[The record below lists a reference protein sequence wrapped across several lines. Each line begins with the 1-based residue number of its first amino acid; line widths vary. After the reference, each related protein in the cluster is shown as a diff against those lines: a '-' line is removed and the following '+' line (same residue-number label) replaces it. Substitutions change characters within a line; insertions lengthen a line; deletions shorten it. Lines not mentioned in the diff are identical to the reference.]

1 MIGPRPR
8 TKRFGP
14 WVSLMGMRR
23 ADSAFIAVAFAACLS
38 VAEGIAAQTPP
49 TPRPGMPARDQ
60 AADAQNRTTPVG
72 TATVSGM
79 VVVAGAGTP
88 ARRARVTLSEPEMGR
103 PRTTTTDDQ
112 GRFSFTAVAAGRYS
126 LSANKP
132 GHIAGVYGQARP
144 GRPGTPIQIGDGEK
158 FEAQLQIT
166 RGGVL
171 TGTVL
176 DEAGEAVPGT
186 QVRAMRFVIQNGQRT
201 LQQAGNGS
209 TDDRGI
215 YRIFGLQP
223 GDYVIG
229 AQPRNAGDGST
240 LDALRG
246 EMEAL
251 QQRIAAARTGEGP
264 PAAMAARLAS
274 VRAAIADT
282 PDAPSTGYAQ
292 VFFPGTTAL
301 SQAGSTTLAPGEER
315 SGLDF
320 QLQRVPVARI
330 EGLIVNS
337 TGQPVQNVQVTLIDL
352 SQAVAGA
359 GNQSGRADNDG
370 RFRFSNVAPGQYRI
384 AARAVVGEGPARPAA
399 PRGPA
404 QAEQVRLWASADVTV
419 DGRDLAN
426 VALSLQQGVS
436 ATGRLV
442 FQGTTSQPPDLT
454 RLRVTLIPADAGP
467 GREPGGPA
475 NGRVDASGRFTVTS
489 IVPGRY
495 RLGANGLPQGWSLQ
509 SAIVDG
515 QDTLDFPFEVRA
527 GQTIGSATLTFTDQR
542 AELTGALVDGAG
554 RPAPGYTLILYPA
567 DQRYWHPQSRRIRTA
582 RPATDG
588 RFLFGTVPPGDYK
601 IAPVVD
607 VEPGAWQDPAFL
619 QELDATALRV
629 SIAEGEKKV
638 QNVRLAGG

>member
-1 MIGPRPR
+1 MSP
-8 TKRFGP
+8 TKRFGRRT
-14 WVSLMGMRR
+14 SLMVMP
-23 ADSAFIAVAFAACLS
+23 SCTSVLIVLAVVACMS
-38 VAEGIAAQTPP
+38 PAGAEAQAPP
-49 TPRPGMPARDQ
+49 NRPGRPGMPARDPG
-60 AADAQNRTTPVG
+60 ADRQNRTAPMG
-72 TATVSGM
+72 TATVTGT

-88 ARRARVTLSEPEMGR
+88 ARRARVTLSDPEIGR
-103 PRTTTTDDQ
+103 PRTTTTDDH

-126 LSANKP
+126 LSASKP

-144 GRPGTPIQIGDGEK
+144 GRPGTPIQIADGEK
-158 FEAQLQIT
+158 FDAQLQIT

-186 QVRAMRFVIQNGQRT
+186 QVRAMRFVMQNGQRT

-223 GDYVIG
+223 GEYVIG
-229 AQPRNAGDGST
+229 AQPRNAADGST
-240 LDALRG
+240 LDTLRG

-251 QQRIAAARTGEGP
+251 QQRIAAARAGEGP
-264 PAAMAARLAS
+264 AAAMATRLAS
-274 VRAAIADT
+274 VRAAIADA
-282 PDAPSTGYAQ
+282 PEGPSTGYAQ

-301 SQAGSTTLAPGEER
+301 SQAVSTALAPGEER

-320 QLQRVPVARI
+320 QLQRVPVARV

-337 TGQPVQNVQVTLIDL
+337 TGQAAQNIQLTLIDL
-352 SQAVAGA
+352 NQAVPGA
-359 GNQSGRADNDG
+359 GNQSARADNEG

-384 AARAVVGEGPARPAA
+384 AARAVAGEGPARLVP

-404 QAEQVRLWASADVTV
+404 PPEQTRLWASADISV

-436 ATGRLV
+436 AAGRLV
-442 FQGTTSQPPDLT
+442 FQGASAQPDLT
-454 RLRVTLIPADAGP
+454 RLRVTFNPADIGP
-467 GREPGGPA
+467 GREPGGA
-475 NGRVDASGRFTVTS
+475 AAGRVDSAGRFTVTS

-495 RLGANGLPQGWSLQ
+495 RLGANGVPQGWSLQ
-509 SAIVDG
+509 SAVIEG
-515 QDTLDFPFEVRA
+515 QDTLDFPFEVKP
-527 GQTIGSATLTFTDQR
+527 GQNIGSVTLTFTDQR
-542 AELTGALVDGAG
+542 SELTGALVDGAG
-554 RPAPGYTLILYPA
+554 RPAPGYTLILFPA
-567 DQRYWHPQSRRIRTA
+567 DQRYWQPQSRRIRTA